1 MLTKSGIDVT
11 QAVMI
16 GTKRTI
22 MRTVKA
28 AAVESGAAAI
38 ADWTGFNKK
47 DTEPAA
53 GMISLYDLFG
63 NSHTKLVLG
72 FYSTSGVG
80 FVHAPADGDTGGF
93 EVLGYMYGSSAFGG
107 PPFLIASTAITG
119 CVVGSL
125 TYDTCVDDGD
135 TLTTA
140 LWFDSIT
147 LNFSDWFGGV
157 AVYDHAANRVAWLV
171 IGDTAGLEY
180 LYVRSFGLS
189 TAAGEAPS
197 LGVVGFTY

>member
-1 MLTKSGIDVT
+1 MTSSGTDVT
-11 QAVMI
+11 SVVAI

-28 AAVESGAAAI
+28 AAAEDGAAALSSW
-38 ADWTGFNKK
+38 AGMNKN
-47 DTEPAA
+47 DAEPAA
-53 GMISLYDLFG
+53 GMVNLYGLFKS
-63 NSHTKLVLG
+63 SHTKLVLG
-72 FYSTSGVG
+72 LYANRGTG
-80 FVHAPADGDTGGF
+80 FNEAPADLDTGGI
-93 EVLGYMYGSSAFGG
+93 EVYGYMYGSTDFGC

-119 CVVGSL
+119 CVVGPQ
-125 TYDTCVDDGD
+125 TYDTVVDAGD

-157 AVYDHAANRVAWLV
+157 AVYDHGNNRVAWLV
-171 IGDTAGLEY
+171 IGDIVGLEF
-180 LYVRSFGLS
+180 LYVRAFGLS
-189 TAAGEAPS
+189 TGGTEAPS